1 MKIKKK
7 TFIKVKT
14 FLCKRIADLWIIY
27 MCSHNV
33 WLYFQLIFRR
43 AFLSLSRAL
52 IFFVVFLF
60 VSSICSPTDDVDG
73 LCKLYSIIINYN
85 YLIIQLV
92 TSVDRASITQ
102 LLFYKMYAHINIKR
116 RLNTSKSIDQWI
128 KLVFKTW
135 NIRISSRV
143 CVYVVG
149 AWVCIQCGL

>member
-1 MKIKKK
+1 M
-7 TFIKVKT
+7 TCESFICVH
-14 FLCKRIADLWIIY
+14 IMSDY
-27 MCSHNV
+27 
-33 WLYFQLIFRR
+33 IFSW
-43 AFLSLSRAL
+43 FFDELFSRSRGHWF
-52 IFFVVFLF
+52 FFVVLLF